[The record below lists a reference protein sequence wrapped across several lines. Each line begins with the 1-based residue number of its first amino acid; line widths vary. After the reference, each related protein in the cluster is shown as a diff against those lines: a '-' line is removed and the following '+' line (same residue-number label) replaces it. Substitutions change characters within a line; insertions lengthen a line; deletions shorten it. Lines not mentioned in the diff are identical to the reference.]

1 MIDPDFAHRFA
12 ADWIVAWN
20 RLDLDAVLARCA
32 DDIELTAPRL
42 PAPANRLCGKTAVAA
57 WWARAMTAPSLTVA
71 PRLKLTAVANLA
83 GTESVVLLYRDRRRL
98 RAQTFRFQ
106 PDGRVI
112 HTAIHQQA
120 PHAPEKPHV
129 IHRL

>member
-12 ADWIVAWN
+12 ADWIAAWN

-42 PAPANRLCGKTAVAA
+42 PAPSNRLCGKTTVAA

-83 GTESVVLLYRDRRRL
+83 GTESVVLLYRDRLRL

-120 PHAPEKPHV
+120 PRAPGKPHV
-129 IHRL
+129 IHRP

>member
-1 MIDPDFAHRFA
+1 MITPDFAHRFA

-20 RLDLDAVLARCA
+20 RLDLDAVLAQCA

-42 PAPANRLCGKTAVAA
+42 PAPSNRLRGKTAVAA

-71 PRLKLTAVANLA
+71 PRLKLTAVADLV
-83 GTESVVLLYRDRRRL
+83 GTESVVLLYRDRLQL

-112 HTAIHQQA
+112 HAAIHQQA
-120 PHAPEKPHV
+120 PRAPEKPHDL
-129 IHRL
+129 HRS